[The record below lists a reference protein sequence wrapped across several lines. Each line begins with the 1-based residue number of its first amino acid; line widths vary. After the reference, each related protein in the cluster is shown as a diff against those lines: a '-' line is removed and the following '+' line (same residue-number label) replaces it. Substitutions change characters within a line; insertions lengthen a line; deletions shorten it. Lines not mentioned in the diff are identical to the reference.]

1 MKIFTQ
7 YNTLVK
13 AGELCIK
20 IIPFSNLPGT
30 AVAANLF
37 MIELTLHNAT
47 GRHHNCL
54 MKNSRHGKWRSIQTS
69 VYISLNKANMTK

>member
-1 MKIFTQ
+1 MKVFTQ

-20 IIPFSNLPGT
+20 IIPFSNAPGA

-37 MIELTLHNAT
+37 MIELTLHTA
-47 GRHHNCL
+47 
-54 MKNSRHGKWRSIQTS
+54 
-69 VYISLNKANMTK
+69 

>member
-1 MKIFTQ
+1 MKVFTQ

-20 IIPFSNLPGT
+20 IIPFSNVPGT

-37 MIELTLHNAT
+37 MIELTLHTA
-47 GRHHNCL
+47 
-54 MKNSRHGKWRSIQTS
+54 
-69 VYISLNKANMTK
+69 